1 MAEAPFRGP
10 YVSMKYSAALRKM
23 HKLPQAKGMPASTGE
38 IQWTSLRALQPNQK
52 SLLRIESVF
61 DHSCAEVTFVT
72 TYPIGTPKQ
81 PI

>member
-23 HKLPQAKGMPASTGE
+23 HKLPQAKGIPARTGE

-52 SLLRIESVF
+52 SLLR
-61 DHSCAEVTFVT
+61 C
-72 TYPIGTPKQ
+72 
-81 PI
+81 